1 MKNPTLLLLLLL
13 CFVCTSVSAQIEATT
28 NNGEKVLLMTDG
40 SWKYRQVDTVEV
52 APGCDLIKEVTDGVT
67 GKTAVSGHTV
77 NATDG
82 VDGIVIA
89 PLFVSNIV
97 VLTIMSV
104 DNGQTVCISEDQ
116 PVYFLFTDGTRLEMK
131 NRSDFNCKG
140 VASVFLAKSMGT
152 KKELDQLATKTIKTI
167 RVSNRNSHV
176 QSTLPDDEANKLMV
190 SIYCLLERMD

>member
-1 MKNPTLLLLLLL
+1 
-13 CFVCTSVSAQIEATT
+13 
-28 NNGEKVLLMTDG
+28 
-40 SWKYRQVDTVEV
+40 VEV